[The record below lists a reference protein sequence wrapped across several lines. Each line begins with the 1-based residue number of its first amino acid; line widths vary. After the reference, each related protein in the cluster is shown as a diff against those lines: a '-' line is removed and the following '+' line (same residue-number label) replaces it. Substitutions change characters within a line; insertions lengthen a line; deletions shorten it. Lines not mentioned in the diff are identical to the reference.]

1 MVGRGRTMAGRLW
14 QAVAVLFV
22 LARATA
28 VLGAANQI
36 AIDEVLGSWQ
46 GDDSVQF
53 IELRMLAPG
62 QIQLSDGGGVRGT
75 TELILDDM
83 TGSATTRKELVFT
96 KDVTHGETNA
106 RILIATEG
114 LTTIS
119 GITPDFIM
127 PTGFLPPRFGRVCY
141 R

>member
-1 MVGRGRTMAGRLW
+1 MVGGGRMMVRRVW
-14 QAVAVLFV
+14 QAAVV
-22 LARATA
+22 LLVLLRAA
-28 VLGAANQI
+28 LVGATNHLI

-46 GDDSVQF
+46 ADDTVQF

-62 QIQLSDGGGVRGT
+62 QTQLSDGGGVRGT
-75 TELILDDM
+75 TELVLDDAS
-83 TGSATTRKELVFT
+83 GSAATRKVLVFT
-96 KDVTHGETNA
+96 RDLARGVTNA

-127 PTGFLPPRFGRVCY
+127 PTGFLPP
-141 R
+141 